1 MYIYII
7 IRFYVYDLINIFT
20 DTHIT
25 YILSGL
31 RIYLFITMCGYQSS
45 QKDTKIKSG
54 DLFDLSTARA
64 SRINSIKSGWK

>member
-1 MYIYII
+1 M
-7 IRFYVYDLINIFT
+7 RFNKYFHTY
-20 DTHIT
+20 IT

-31 RIYLFITMCGYQSS
+31 RIYLFITLLCGYQSS

-54 DLFDLSTARA
+54 DLFDLSTARV